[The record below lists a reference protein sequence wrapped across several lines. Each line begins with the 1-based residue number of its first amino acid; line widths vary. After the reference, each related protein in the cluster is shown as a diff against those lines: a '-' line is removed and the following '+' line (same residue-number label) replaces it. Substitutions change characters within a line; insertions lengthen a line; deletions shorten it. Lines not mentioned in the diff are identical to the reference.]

1 MTALGL
7 VMETMLRVVGPLF
20 FPFFLIFCKYL
31 PSASHQVLTIFNA
44 LFCL

>member
-7 VMETMLRVVGPLF
+7 IMETMLRVVGPLF

-31 PSASHQVLTIFNA
+31 AFSSAFD
-44 LFCL
+44 CL